1 ADKDSNHR
9 GRAKVHSLQAKL
21 RKELLDC
28 KDHKEFWNFV
38 RKRTDPRPQKSK
50 VPLQRLSD
58 DFEARLNYPA
68 VIPTTFNADQLAFN
82 KRIADD
88 LRQPPADTSPR
99 QSYTREITIED
110 IEDVKRHIKEHGLD
124 TA

>member
-1 ADKDSNHR
+1 
-9 GRAKVHSLQAKL
+9 
-21 RKELLDC
+21 
-28 KDHKEFWNFV
+28 
-38 RKRTDPRPQKSK
+38 RPQKSK

-110 IEDVKRHIKEHGLD
+110 IEDVKRHIKEHGFD
-124 TA
+124 TAVGCDDFSYKDCLAIPNDKLLEFF